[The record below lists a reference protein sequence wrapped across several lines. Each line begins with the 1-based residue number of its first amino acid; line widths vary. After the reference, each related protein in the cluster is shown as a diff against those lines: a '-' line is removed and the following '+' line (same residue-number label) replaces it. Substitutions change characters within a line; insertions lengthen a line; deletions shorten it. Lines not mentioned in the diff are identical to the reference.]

1 MNKQRVS
8 TVSIMLLILTLVT
21 TPALANVPGID
32 HTMEGAKEGLVAVSH
47 PLGAEAGIR
56 ILKQGGN
63 AIDAAAAIQLAM
75 TVVEPMMSGIGGG
88 GFMLIYLADTN
99 EVTIID
105 SRETAP
111 ANVTPE
117 LFLDDEGQ
125 PIPWFERHTSG
136 KAVGVPGTLLGLEV
150 ALEKYGTMSLAEVIQ
165 PAIEYAEKG
174 ITVNWSMAKYI
185 EENIDKLEQYGTAAK
200 VFVPNGKPLQ
210 EGDILVQPD
219 LAKTLKLIQE
229 HGTDVF
235 YKGEIGEALVAE
247 VQKRGGTMT
256 MDDLANYRVMER
268 EPVRANYRGY
278 EIISMS
284 PPSSGGLTVLQILK
298 LLEGYDLKAM
308 GLNSAEYLHHFIEA
322 TRLAYADR
330 AAYMADED
338 FYPVPKEG
346 LLNEEYISERRAL
359 LNSDRASTDITAGD
373 PWAYESTANAMEVE
387 VSNGEDKPD
396 GETTHFSVIDK
407 WGNMVAYTTTI
418 EQVFGTGIMV
428 PGYGFMLNNELTD
441 FDAEPV
447 GVNKVEPGKRP
458 RSSMSPTLIVKDGQP
473 FMALGSPGG
482 PTIITSVAQTIINV
496 IDHELPIQEAILA
509 PRVYSSSYPQVRWEA
524 GLDQDVILEL
534 IARGHVFDD
543 EPQDIG
549 NVQAIIF
556 DYEQGKMYGGADN
569 TREGSVMGV
578 DAVHF
583 ISEQPAPVTLGE
595 PAAFGVRINGALL
608 PLTNEQVFMEN
619 GLGFVQLDKLLLSL
633 GNPGI
638 HASMETRVKD
648 EQTFV
653 LINDLAEALGY
664 QLSWDSKERVFH
676 LEKQEESTSRE
687 QDHPIPDEQF
697 QITN

>member
-256 MDDLANYRVMER
+256 MDDLANYRVVER

-308 GLNSAEYLHHFIEA
+308 GLNSAEYLHHFI
-322 TRLAYADR
+322 RSNP
-330 AAYMADED
+330 
-338 FYPVPKEG
+338 FG
-346 LLNEEYISERRAL
+346 LC
-359 LNSDRASTDITAGD
+359 
-373 PWAYESTANAMEVE
+373 
-387 VSNGEDKPD
+387 
-396 GETTHFSVIDK
+396 
-407 WGNMVAYTTTI
+407 
-418 EQVFGTGIMV
+418 
-428 PGYGFMLNNELTD
+428 
-441 FDAEPV
+441 
-447 GVNKVEPGKRP
+447 
-458 RSSMSPTLIVKDGQP
+458 RS
-473 FMALGSPGG
+473 GS
-482 PTIITSVAQTIINV
+482 
-496 IDHELPIQEAILA
+496 L
-509 PRVYSSSYPQVRWEA
+509 
-524 GLDQDVILEL
+524 
-534 IARGHVFDD
+534 
-543 EPQDIG
+543 
-549 NVQAIIF
+549 
-556 DYEQGKMYGGADN
+556 YGG
-569 TREGSVMGV
+569 
-578 DAVHF
+578 
-583 ISEQPAPVTLGE
+583 
-595 PAAFGVRINGALL
+595 
-608 PLTNEQVFMEN
+608 
-619 GLGFVQLDKLLLSL
+619 
-633 GNPGI
+633 
-638 HASMETRVKD
+638 
-648 EQTFV
+648 
-653 LINDLAEALGY
+653 
-664 QLSWDSKERVFH
+664 
-676 LEKQEESTSRE
+676 
-687 QDHPIPDEQF
+687 
-697 QITN
+697 